1 MERTTVQLDRNSQER
16 RAQRT
21 KFLFVGILLAL
32 VVVAGLIAFLRKK
45 EFQVTEVKVLG
56 AQSIDA
62 SDVASVVQASLAG
75 NRWVVIPRSNAL
87 LISKMSLRSDLL
99 AKVPTLADASIQ
111 FQGKNTLVVTVV
123 EKDPR
128 YVWCDGQTCFFVD
141 NQGVLYADAPFFSDG
156 VYVILSR
163 GGVDIAHP
171 AGASYLPPEGMRALE
186 QILEHLKQYPVQVLG
201 VDIRPDGDMAIR
213 MNSLKGVVVNPQAFI
228 LVTKTDTVQTIH
240 DALNLI
246 MGDKGFV
253 DTVKIKGDKL
263 EYIDLRFPGKIYY
276 KFSA

>member
-62 SDVASVVQASLAG
+62 SDVASVVKASLAG
-75 NRWVVIPRSNAL
+75 NRWVVIPCSNAL
-87 LISKMSLRSDLL
+87 LVSKMSLRSELL
-99 AKVPTLADASIQ
+99 TKVPTLADASIQ
-111 FQGKNTLVVTVV
+111 FQGKNTLVVTIV

-128 YVWCDGQTCFFVD
+128 YVWCDGETCFFVD

-156 VYVILSR
+156 VYVIFSR
-163 GGVDIAHP
+163 GGVDMTHP
-171 AGASYLPPEGMRALE
+171 AGTSYLPPEGMRALE

-201 VDIRPDGDMAIR
+201 VDVRPDGDMAIR
-213 MNSLKGVVVNPQAFI
+213 MNSLKGVAVNPQAFI

-253 DTVKIKGDKL
+253 DTLKLKGDKL

>member
-56 AQSIDA
+56 AQSIDG
-62 SDVASVVQASLAG
+62 SDVASVVKASLAG
-75 NRWVVIPRSNAL
+75 NRWVVIPCSNAL
-87 LISKMSLRSDLL
+87 LVSKMSLRSELL
-99 AKVPTLADASIQ
+99 TKVPTLADASIQ
-111 FQGKNTLVVTVV
+111 FQGKNTLVVTIV

-128 YVWCDGQTCFFVD
+128 YVWCDGETCFFVD

-156 VYVILSR
+156 VYVIFSR
-163 GGVDIAHP
+163 GGVDMTHP
-171 AGASYLPPEGMRALE
+171 AGTSYLPPEGMRALE

-213 MNSLKGVVVNPQAFI
+213 MNSLKGVAVNPQAFI

-253 DTVKIKGDKL
+253 DTLKLKGDKL